1 MHMTQ
6 LLYSTFLLLTLC
18 GFVSGYAILQPHSS
32 VRIQLGS
39 ATTLHCHF
47 HSEGYCALLWL
58 KVPLQGAPVHIAN
71 VHSQRCDMKMF
82 GEFRNNSRVRVIL
95 NGRNFSLSFLRT
107 EITDVAKYICGIQ
120 CYDHIQF
127 GNGSKLIV
135 EETAGIE
142 PTLPAENEENI
153 KRCIYY
159 YAVPVLSATNVA
171 LIVITIALI
180 YRLIKKKKSD
190 KKPIHGEDKRNTDD
204 VIYSNLTFSSNLDY
218 IPVRPQR
225 LRRTSEEV
233 VYQALKI

>member
-1 MHMTQ
+1 MTQ

-18 GFVSGYAILQPHSS
+18 GFVSGHVILQPRSS

-39 ATTLHCHF
+39 ATTMHCHF
-47 HSEGYCALLWL
+47 HSEGFCAVFWL
-58 KVPLQGAPVHIAN
+58 KVPLQGAPVHIAY
-71 VHSQRCDMKMF
+71 VHLQRGDMKMF
-82 GEFRNNSRVRVIL
+82 GEFRNNSRITVIL
-95 NGRNFSLSFLRT
+95 NGRNFSLSFSHT

-135 EETAGIE
+135 EETAEIE
-142 PTLPAENEENI
+142 PTLPAENEENV
-153 KRCIYY
+153 KQCIFY

-171 LIVITIALI
+171 LILITIALI

-190 KKPIHGEDKRNTDD
+190 KKTIHGEDKRNTDD

-218 IPVRPQR
+218 IPARTQR

-233 VYQALKI
+233 IYQALNI